1 MDRRKFIRNL
11 SYSGT
16 GAMVLGGIP
25 IKAMSGQTLFD
36 LGAMAN
42 NTDSVLVFIQL
53 HGGNDALNTLV
64 PVSQYNR
71 YYEIRANIAIP
82 QSGDFSYINLDPSLD
97 DNVQVGLHPEMGAI
111 KEMYDQGKVAVVQ
124 NVGYPRMNGSHFE
137 GRDLVFMGADGETE
151 GSYNSGWMGRFLD
164 HTYPGYPDSY
174 PSSTFP
180 DPLGIELSGTQ
191 SLAYH
196 REEGIPIGLA
206 FNNPNGFYDLISSVG
221 VEPPIINVDSHAG
234 DELRYIMEFEKKNN
248 QYAERLR
255 DVYNSGSNSS
265 VTYPENYPNFA
276 PKEYLDNHLAPQ
288 LKLIARLLKGG
299 IKTRIFLCRI
309 GGFDTHGDQVV
320 KDEPWL
326 GLHAALMY
334 HLSEGVK
341 AFYDDMA
348 ALGVDSKVLSM
359 TFTEFGRRAYSNDS
373 LGTDHGTS
381 TPVLLFGTGLN
392 AGVYGQNPS
401 LAEED
406 LPGGNLKY
414 NIDYR
419 QIYTSVV
426 QDWFGADN
434 AAMQATGFDGW
445 IDQKLPLIKT
455 SGVDDIAYRKNGAQ
469 LKIVPN
475 PVQANFSI
483 EFFLKKQSQYALK
496 IFNVEGKRIYESDGS
511 GLYGVNKLELN
522 ASDFKTGKYIV
533 QVRGGG
539 EVFTSTLIKR

>member
-1 MDRRKFIRNL
+1 MNRRKFIRNI
-11 SYSGT
+11 SFSGA
-16 GAMVLGGIP
+16 GAVMLGGVP
-25 IKAMSGQTLFD
+25 VKALSGKSLFE
-36 LGAMAN
+36 LAALAN

-53 HGGNDALNTLV
+53 HGGNDALNTLI
-64 PVSQYNR
+64 PVSQYDR
-71 YYEIRANIAIP
+71 YYEIRANLAIP
-82 QSGDFSYINLDPSLD
+82 QSGDYAYRELDPNLAELSR
-97 DNVQVGLHPEMGAI
+97 VGVHPEMLAI
-111 KEMYDQGKVAVVQ
+111 KEMYDEGKVAVIQ
-124 NVGYPRMNGSHFE
+124 NVGYPSMNLSHFE
-137 GRDLVFMGADGETE
+137 GRDLVFMGADGENE
-151 GSYNSGWMGRFLD
+151 RLYSSGWMGRFLD

-174 PSSTFP
+174 PSSTYP

-196 REEGIPIGLA
+196 RKEGIPIGLA
-206 FNNPNGFYDLISSVG
+206 FNSPNGFYNLINSVG
-221 VEPPIINVDSHAG
+221 VEPPVKFPDSYAG
-234 DELRYIMEFEKKNN
+234 EEIKYIMEFEKKNN
-248 QYAERLR
+248 QYSERIR
-255 DVYNSGSNSS
+255 DVYNAGSNSK
-265 VTYPENYPNFA
+265 TYPDAYERYA
-276 PKEYLDNHLAPQ
+276 PPEYINNPLAPQ
-288 LKLIARLLKGG
+288 LKTIARLLAGG

-320 KDEPWL
+320 KDNPWL

-341 AFYDDMA
+341 AFYDDMKD
-348 ALGVDSKVLSM
+348 LGVDHKVLSM

-426 QDWFGADN
+426 QDWFGADD
-434 AAMQATGFDGW
+434 AAMKATGFDSW
-445 IDQKLPLIKT
+445 IGEKLPLIKT
-455 SGVDDIAYRKNGAQ
+455 TGVDTTPYQKNGGR

-475 PVQANFSI
+475 PVVKGCKL
-483 EFFLKKQSQYALK
+483 EFFLKKQGEFSVS
-496 IFNVEGKRIYESDGS
+496 IFNTEGKRVYEAARKGVYGMNNVDINAS
-511 GLYGVNKLELN
+511 GLKQGNYV
-522 ASDFKTGKYIV
+522 V
-533 QVRGGG
+533 QVRSGK
-539 EVFTSTLIKR
+539 EVYSSTLIKK

>member
-1 MDRRKFIRNL
+1 MNRRKFIRNL
-11 SYSGT
+11 SYSGA
-16 GAMVLGGIP
+16 GAMMLGGVP
-25 IKAMSGQTLFD
+25 VKAMSGRTLFD
-36 LGAMAN
+36 MAAMADS
-42 NTDSVLVFIQL
+42 TDSVLVFIQL

-97 DNVQVGLHPEMGAI
+97 DMSQVGLHPEMGAI
-111 KEMYDQGKVAVVQ
+111 KEMYNQGKVAVVQ

-137 GRDLVFMGADGETE
+137 GRDLVFMGADGENE
-151 GSYNSGWMGRFLD
+151 RAYNSGWMGRFLD
-164 HTYPGYPDSY
+164 HTYPGYPDAY
-174 PSSTFP
+174 PTDTYP

-196 REEGIPIGLA
+196 REAGIPIGLA
-206 FNNPNGFYDLISSVG
+206 FNNPGNFYDLISSVG
-221 VEPPIINVDSHAG
+221 VNPPIATPDSHAG
-234 DELRYIMEFEKKNN
+234 DEIKYIMEFEKKNN
-248 QYAERLR
+248 QYAERLKN
-255 DVYNSGSNSS
+255 VYDSGNNSS
-265 VTYPENYPNFA
+265 VEYPESYPHFA
-276 PKEYLDNHLAPQ
+276 PREYLNNNLAPQ

-334 HLSEGVK
+334 HLSTAVK

-348 ALGVDSKVLSM
+348 SLGVDGKVLSM
-359 TFTEFGRRAYSNDS
+359 TFTEFGRRAFSNDS

-392 AGVYGQNPS
+392 PGVYGQNPS
-401 LAEED
+401 LAAED

-434 AAMQATGFDGW
+434 NAVEATGFDEW
-445 IDQKLPLIKT
+445 INQKLPLIRT
-455 SGVDDIAYRKNGAQ
+455 SGLDDTPYRKNGAQ
-469 LKIVPN
+469 MKVVPN
-475 PVQANFSI
+475 PVDANFHV
-483 EFFLKKQSQYALK
+483 EFFLKRHDRYDLT
-496 IFNVEGKRIYESDGS
+496 IFNVEGKRVFESS
-511 GLYGVNKLELN
+511 GIGMYGLNKVELHS
-522 ASDFKTGKYIV
+522 ADFKTGKYII
-533 QVRGGG
+533 QVRGAG
-539 EVFTSTLIKR
+539 EVFTTSIIKR